1 MSDTTNSEASKMD
14 ISPTRT
20 NLIHALLIDSVMRR
34 VVDVYMTPSYQEV
47 EKLIGSSFW
56 VPLRLNC
63 IRGDTLFCDE
73 GSFPIDYA
81 DFIIGGRH
89 ITGSGLIVGVSTDH
103 ILVDCV
109 MELGELTDMVTWNA
123 KAKRQS

>member
-1 MSDTTNSEASKMD
+1 MSDTTDSRASNQD
-14 ISPTRT
+14 ISQTRT
-20 NLIHALLIDSVMRR
+20 NLIHALLIDSVARR

-73 GSFPIDYA
+73 GSFPIGYA
-81 DFIIGGRH
+81 DFIIGGRGV
-89 ITGSGLIVGVSTDH
+89 TGSGLIVRVSPDH
-103 ILVDCV
+103 ILADCC

-123 KAKRQS
+123 KTKR